1 MSFRSR
7 LLLFFTII
15 VVVPMGA
22 VALLLSSITSQS
34 EIGKADARIAE
45 GLRVAFALYRQHR
58 AEATPQLRRI
68 AREPALQ
75 RALGAS
81 TPAAAGRQLAHLIK
95 PPVTAVALH
104 DKKGGLVAAA
114 GSRPPVS
121 PPVGAP
127 PRKGGGA
134 VGSLAGSVTTP
145 SALVHPGGG

>member
-22 VALLLSSITSQS
+22 VALVLFSITSQS

-95 PPVTAVALH
+95 PPVTAVALY
-104 DKKGGLVAAA
+104 DKNARLVAAA
-114 GSRPPVS
+114 GSS
-121 PPVGAP
+121 PPIAP
-127 PRKGGGA
+127 EIGRASWRGRVSDQGRG
-134 VGSLAGSVTTP
+134 
-145 SALVHPGGG
+145 

>member
-22 VALLLSSITSQS
+22 VALVLFSITSQS

-58 AEATPQLRRI
+58 AEANPQLRRI

-95 PPVTAVALH
+95 PPVTAGARH
-104 DKKGGLVAAA
+104 DKNNRAVAGGRR
-114 GSRPPVS
+114 RPP
-121 PPVGAP
+121 AP
-127 PRKGGGA
+127 PPPAGA
-134 VGSLAGSVTTP
+134 
-145 SALVHPGGG
+145 